1 MTLKPELTAVLI
13 VPVLFAGLFIVHV
26 NLGAFLAFF
35 CLHSGHAHNE
45 NFDKYFLVFFFPV
58 QGYGRETLE
67 LQLSLHTHTNVILLT
82 DWNKTLFTLAQLR
95 SDLA

>member
-1 MTLKPELTAVLI
+1 M
-13 VPVLFAGLFIVHV
+13 PVLFAGLFIVQV
-26 NLGAFLAFF
+26 TLGAFLGFF
-35 CLHSGHAHNE
+35 CLHSGHAYNE
-45 NFDKYFLVFFFPV
+45 NFDKYFLVFFSSV
-58 QGYGRETLE
+58 QGYGRETPE

>member
-13 VPVLFAGLFIVHV
+13 VPVLSAGLFIVHV

-45 NFDKYFLVFFFPV
+45 NFDKYFLVFFFPSPRLWKRDTRITAEFAHSYQCNFV
-58 QGYGRETLE
+58 
-67 LQLSLHTHTNVILLT
+67 
-82 DWNKTLFTLAQLR
+82 D
-95 SDLA
+95 